1 VSAWLKALFTL
12 ILYKTAKAV
21 SELQSEKRLLNMQ
34 QRRILLFVNSA
45 RSLDEIKALVNL
57 PNANEII
64 YLLEKDGYLTK
75 IPPDEQISF
84 PSEPNLGK
92 VISAVS
98 HYIGQVSTIKNSRSP
113 ATSQGE
119 ERAKTSPAKAE
130 QIPISNRPVFARP
143 ENKPVNENL
152 NEDAMLQIKSH
163 LLETSEQHLGL
174 FSRDLVD
181 QIKRA
186 SSTEMLRVCISR
198 WHMAMQESKTG
209 RVHCMQYLQYVN
221 SLFETAED
229 GLAEPS

>member
-1 VSAWLKALFTL
+1 
-12 ILYKTAKAV
+12 
-21 SELQSEKRLLNMQ
+21 MQ

-45 RSLDEIKALVNL
+45 RSLDEIKALVNF

-75 IPPDEQISF
+75 TPPDEQVSF

-98 HYIGQVSTIKNSRSP
+98 QYIGQVSTIKLSKSATIPQAEERTRPSPVNPEQTPISSRAVSAMPEKSP
-113 ATSQGE
+113 A
-119 ERAKTSPAKAE
+119 
-130 QIPISNRPVFARP
+130 
-143 ENKPVNENL
+143 NEKL
-152 NEDAMLQIKSH
+152 NEITIQQIKAH

-186 SSTEMLRVCISR
+186 SSADSLRTCISR
-198 WHMAMQESKTG
+198 WHMAMQESNTG

-221 SLFETAED
+221 SLFENTEV
-229 GLAEPS
+229 GLAESS

>member
-1 VSAWLKALFTL
+1 M

-45 RSLDEIKALVNL
+45 RSLVEIKALVNV

-75 IPPDEQISF
+75 IPPDEQVSF

-98 HYIGQVSTIKNSRSP
+98 QYIGQVSTIKLSKSSVLPQAEARAQPSP
-113 ATSQGE
+113 AIPG
-119 ERAKTSPAKAE
+119 
-130 QIPISNRPVFARP
+130 QIPISSRAVSAMP
-143 ENKPVNENL
+143 EKSPANGVLNENSI
-152 NEDAMLQIKSH
+152 LQIKTH

-186 SSTEMLRVCISR
+186 SSAESLRTCISR

-221 SLFETAED
+221 SLFENAEV